1 MAEFIESE
9 RFKNHVARKV
19 ELTDVEF
26 QEFFSFFQTVKVKK
40 RQFIIQPNFVAPHR
54 NYILKGAFRAY
65 VVGDEGQ
72 EHTIQLAIE
81 DWWISDY
88 SSYIYQKPATMF
100 VVALEDSVLLQI
112 EYEKERRLKSINHKY
127 ETFFRVT
134 AERSTAF
141 MQRRIITNLTKTAEE
156 RFNEFEEAYPQ
167 MSRRLPQ
174 YVIASYLGMTTEYLS
189 KLRNR
194 RLHQR

>member
-1 MAEFIESE
+1 
-9 RFKNHVARKV
+9 
-19 ELTDVEF
+19 
-26 QEFFSFFQTVKVKK
+26 
-40 RQFIIQPNFVAPHR
+40 
-54 NYILKGAFRAY
+54 
-65 VVGDEGQ
+65 
-72 EHTIQLAIE
+72 
-81 DWWISDY
+81 
-88 SSYIYQKPATMF
+88 MF